1 MSSLMT
7 VKEIYQKWESINLV
21 YRIIGGLLIGLL
33 LALIIPG
40 NEYIYLIGNAFIKAL
55 IAIAPFLV
63 LLLVIGSLSKAA
75 AGISNRFKL
84 IIYLY
89 IGSTI
94 VSAAVATVMSFAFP
108 VEVILDPSLG
118 GGSGTSGDM
127 YTLVSGLLFKMI
139 CNPVG
144 ALTEGNYLGILF
156 WAIIVGIILRTTASE
171 GTLKLFDDLSDTVI
185 KVIRLIISFA
195 PFGVMGLI
203 YYSVST
209 NGTGIFINYGALVL
223 LLVGTMAIV
232 MLVTNPLIVFLLT
245 RRNPYPLLLACIK
258 GSGVTAFF
266 TRSSAA
272 NIPMNMSTC
281 EKMGIDK
288 ELYSTSIPL
297 GATINMNG
305 AAITITV
312 MTLAAAHTLNVEVP
326 IFMALLL
333 CIVSSFAACGAS
345 GVGGGSLLLIP
356 LACSLI
362 GISNDVAGVLIGIGA
377 IIGVIQDSM
386 ETALN
391 SSSDVLFTATA
402 EIHDNPDIELN
413 YKI

>member
-1 MSSLMT
+1 M
-7 VKEIYQKWESINLV
+7 KEAYLKWESINLV
-21 YRIIGGLLIGLL
+21 YRIVGGLLIGLL

-40 NEYIYLIGNAFIKAL
+40 NEYIYLIGDAFIAAL
-55 IAIAPFLV
+55 KSIAPFLV

-75 AGISNRFKL
+75 AGISSRFRL

-94 VSAAVATVMSFAFP
+94 VSAAVATVMSFTFP
-108 VEVILDPSLG
+108 VDVVLG
-118 GGSGTSGDM
+118 ITPAGDEAPGDM
-127 YTLVSGLLFKMI
+127 YDLVSGLLFKMI
-139 CNPVG
+139 CNPVT
-144 ALTEGNYLGILF
+144 ALMDGNYLGILF

-171 GTLKLFDDLSDTVI
+171 GTLKLFDDLADTVI

-195 PFGVMGLI
+195 PFGVLGLI
-203 YYSVST
+203 YNSVST
-209 NGTGIFINYGALVL
+209 NGTEIFINYGELIL
-223 LLVGTMAIV
+223 LLVCTMALV
-232 MLVTNPLIVFLLT
+232 MFVTNPLIVFLVT
-245 RRNPYPLLLACIK
+245 RRNPYPLLFACLK

-312 MTLAAAHTLNVEVP
+312 MTLAAAHTLGIEVP

-362 GISNDVAGVLIGIGA
+362 GIDDSVAAVLIAIGF

-391 SSSDVLFTATA
+391 SSSDVLFTAAA
-402 EIHDNPDIELN
+402 EIHENPDIELN
-413 YKI
+413 YRV